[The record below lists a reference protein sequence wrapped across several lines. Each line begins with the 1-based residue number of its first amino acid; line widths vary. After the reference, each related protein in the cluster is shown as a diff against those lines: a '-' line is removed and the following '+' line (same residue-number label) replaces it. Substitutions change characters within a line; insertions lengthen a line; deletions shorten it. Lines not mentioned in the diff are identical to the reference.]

1 MRQLS
6 LLLLAAIAAPA
17 AAQPPTSTPAP
28 VATTPPPVVTTPSP
42 GAVPNTIRGNIVTCD
57 CARGEHRIR
66 LEGGRRYSI
75 SASSR
80 TFDPVLRLLRP
91 GVEQV
96 LAEDDDS
103 GGGVTPRLNFTPPT
117 TGDYLVRVSS
127 ALPGGVGEYTLNV
140 QPAAPLPPLLVR
152 PVRTERGES
161 QIYEGDL
168 AGGSIENG
176 RRYQDYE
183 LRLAAGQI
191 AMIHVQGQ
199 SNLDT
204 LLQVFPLADRGNR
217 PLAEDDDG
225 GGGANPFVYFAPA
238 QPGIYV
244 VRVVGADE
252 LAQGTYRLRI
262 SR

>member
-1 MRQLS
+1 MHHLS
-6 LLLLAAIAAPA
+6 LLLLASAAPA
-17 AAQPPTSTPAP
+17 IVQPP
-28 VATTPPPVVTTPSP
+28 VATPPPVPTNPAAPASP
-42 GAVPNTIRGNIVTCD
+42 NSIRGIIQVCD
-57 CARGEHRIR
+57 CARGEHRVR

-80 TFDPVLRLLRP
+80 TFDPRLRLLRP

-103 GGGVTPRLNFTPPT
+103 GGGVTPRINFTPPS

-127 ALPGGVGEYTLNV
+127 ALPGGAGEYALDV

-152 PVRTERGES
+152 PARVERGES
-161 QIYEGDL
+161 QIFDGNL
-168 AGGSIENG
+168 AIGSVENG

-183 LRLAAGQI
+183 LRLAAGQS

-199 SNLDT
+199 PGLDT
-204 LLQVFPLADRGNR
+204 SLQIFPLADRGNR

-238 QPGIYV
+238 QAGTYV
-244 VRVVGADE
+244 VRVIGGDPQ
-252 LAQGTYRLRI
+252 AQGTYRLRI